1 MKTEIKK
8 WGNSLGFRLPKGIV
22 EQLNLRDG
30 SAVELELVTGG
41 VLLKPTKLRRS
52 RYNIE
57 ELLEG
62 VSRDSIHLLE
72 DDEPVG
78 REVW

>member
-1 MKTEIKK
+1 MKTAIKK
-8 WGNSLGFRLPKGIV
+8 WGNSLGFRLPKGIA
-22 EQLNLRDG
+22 EQLNLKDG
-30 SAVELELVTGG
+30 TAVELELVAGG
-41 VLLKPTKLRRS
+41 VLLKPSRVRRS

-62 VSRDSIHLLE
+62 VSRDSIHPLE
-72 DDEPVG
+72 DDDPVG